1 MGKTYNNA
9 ITTTAGFNYAAQQP
23 LDDRAVVDNYSDLA
37 GLISSGVS
45 YEGMEVYVVANKK
58 AYKLIGNDWKAVATD
73 IDIGTMSENIAAVA
87 GALDSLLS
95 SGTTDPDENIT
106 SQFYFK
112 YTTE

>member
-23 LDDRAVVDNYSDLA
+23 LDDRAVVNNYSDLA
-37 GLISSGVS
+37 ELISSGVS

-58 AYKLIGNDWKAVATD
+58 SYKLIDASWKAVATD
-73 IDIGTMSENIAAVA
+73 DDIGTVSENIAAVA
-87 GALDSLLS
+87 GTLNNLLS
-95 SGTTDPDENIT
+95 SGTTDPDESIT